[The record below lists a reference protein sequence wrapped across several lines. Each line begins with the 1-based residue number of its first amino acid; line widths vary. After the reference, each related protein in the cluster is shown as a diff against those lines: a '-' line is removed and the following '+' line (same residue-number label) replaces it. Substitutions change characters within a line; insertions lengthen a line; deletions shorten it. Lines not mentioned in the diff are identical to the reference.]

1 MQGMTA
7 GITVCIMAEDTTVR
21 ILVQIMG
28 GAMTA
33 IVTDMVGIQ
42 GIMEGTTEDI
52 VADGTVADG
61 TVVEGMAVEDMA
73 VDIAAGEMA
82 VVEEMAGVEETAE
95 EEAEAEVIE
104 APAARHKS
112 VSRLAESVSSRVI
125 ATRA

>member
-61 TVVEGMAVEDMA
+61 TVVEGMAV
-73 VDIAAGEMA
+73 DIAAGEMA